1 MIWDTLC
8 EIYTPLVHYNEP
20 KIELNPYFWRC
31 AGACFQEENRI
42 QMGYKFFKANTN
54 YFNTMMDVILPHEI
68 IHQADW
74 NLFGK
79 SEKICGHGENWQ
91 KIMVEYGLDANPHH
105 TMEILRK

>member
-1 MIWDTLC
+1 
-8 EIYTPLVHYNEP
+8 
-20 KIELNPYFWRC
+20 
-31 AGACFQEENRI
+31 
-42 QMGYKFFKANTN
+42 MGYKFFKANTN
-54 YFNTMMDVILPHEI
+54 YFNIMMDVILPHEI

-91 KIMVEYGLDANPHH
+91 KIMLEYGLDPNPHH